1 MKKIWN
7 RILAVAVIFAVILL
21 LGSAINSA
29 NAMTMPTPS
38 KIKIEGKIAPAGAYV
53 GSGWMQVQSNKTT
66 GTYNFT
72 VYGINTAIVYAFA
85 PGYAAYFGNFTISSS
100 QTVLWDNITLTQQTP
115 IPVNVSQ
122 CIGSMKNN
130 TGNFVKLNA
139 TTIPISQFVSNNIT
153 WNNTKV
159 QVKIIKEKVNEYLIN
174 TNKSIKM
181 PIVIPFYGLIK
192 GHYYR
197 IIAFTNISKYYYNIT
212 AIGSEYNFTWSNWA
226 VDPLFSIQNVTM
238 SGGIL
243 GSYILFGSY
252 SIPVLY
258 IAVILAVAVIFA
270 VIYIIDEKK
279 HKKDKKKAK
288 KHHKRR

>member
-1 MKKIWN
+1 MKKIWE
-7 RILAVAVIFAVILL
+7 RILAISVIFVGILL

-29 NAMTMPTPS
+29 NAMTMPS
-38 KIKIEGKIAPAGAYV
+38 KIKIEGKIVPAGAYV

-72 VYGINTAIVYAFA
+72 VYAINTVIVYAFA

-115 IPVNVSQ
+115 IAINITQ

-130 TGNFVKLNA
+130 TGNFVKVN
-139 TTIPISQFVSNNIT
+139 TTTVPVSQFVSNNIT

-197 IIAFTNISKYYYNIT
+197 IIVLTNISKYYYNIT
-212 AIGSEYNFTWSNWA
+212 ANGSEYNFTWSNWT
-226 VDPLFSIQNVTM
+226 VDPLFSIQNVTI

-243 GSYILFGSY
+243 GTVSFGSY

-270 VIYIIDEKK
+270 VIYIIDEEK
-279 HKKDKKKAK
+279 HKKHKKKAK